1 MICGI
6 YSGDPTRV
14 NGTARRIDVGV
25 VLANHYFRGLLGTPF
40 GGVKHS
46 GYGREHAIETLSEF
60 TYAKLVRTPSG
71 FADIPSWRA
80 VTDVYGSKSA

>member
-1 MICGI
+1 
-6 YSGDPTRV
+6 
-14 NGTARRIDVGV
+14 

-60 TYAKLVRTPSG
+60 TYEKQIRVPSG
-71 FADIPSWRA
+71 LGELPPAWRA
-80 VTDVYGSKSA
+80 VIDIYGTKGA